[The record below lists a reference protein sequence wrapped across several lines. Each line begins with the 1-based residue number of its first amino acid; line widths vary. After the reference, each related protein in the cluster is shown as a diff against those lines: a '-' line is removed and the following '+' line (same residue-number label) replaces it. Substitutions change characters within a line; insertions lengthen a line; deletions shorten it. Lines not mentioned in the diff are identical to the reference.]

1 MAEPRRIHGLPAPL
15 FERLGAR
22 DAGASGGAPVLDLSG
37 LARSVERSLA
47 DLIATRAPGEAALA
61 ATVAGYGVP
70 EAISHPP
77 ADPAARAR
85 LAAAI
90 REAVRRFEPRLGEVT
105 VVIAPHPQRA
115 DAALCRIDG
124 VLRHGRMTRPVGFS
138 LDLERHVGT
147 ADAG

>member
-1 MAEPRRIHGLPAPL
+1 VMAEPRRIHGRPAPL

-22 DAGASGGAPVLDLSG
+22 DGGDGEAVLDLTG

-47 DLIATRAPGEAALA
+47 DLLATRAPREPGLA

-77 ADPAARAR
+77 ADPEARAR

-105 VVIAPHPQRA
+105 V
-115 DAALCRIDG
+115 
-124 VLRHGRMTRPVGFS
+124 
-138 LDLERHVGT
+138 
-147 ADAG
+147 